1 MLLRWRPVRLSFVV
15 VAAFFS
21 PFFLAPFFVTLPL
34 AAQSAPSSQKVI
46 ATAMPAPLL
55 PESFAGFDL
64 QGKLEKTTAPGTAD
78 PGDAQVLVED
88 GFRDFA
94 SGTYKNNINT
104 VTIRAMRFADASGAY
119 AAYTFY
125 RVPGMAPEDIGK
137 GGAANGDRVLFWNG
151 ATVVDAKF
159 DHLTA
164 MSAAALRELADK
176 VPMIGGS
183 AGVPPPLPG
192 FLPRTNLEQ
201 THTRYFL
208 GPEAFARRGGVLPA
222 ALIDF
227 TKSPEIVSGG
237 FNLRSGEGTL
247 TIIEYPTPQIA
258 AERERAIAAYLKAGS
273 QPSQPLTEALQNSN
287 KQALAT
293 RRSGLLVAI
302 TSGGFDA
309 ADAHKLLDKVNYEA
323 SVTWNNPAGYVS
335 EPTKAARLLVSV
347 VTFCLITCGATF
359 LLGLFLG
366 GGRALYRVARGKPA
380 SSMEDMEFIKL
391 NLR

>member
-1 MLLRWRPVRLSFVV
+1 MLPRVCLLRLSLL
-15 VAAFFS
+15 ATAL
-21 PFFLAPFFVTLPL
+21 LAPFLLTHTLG
-34 AAQSAPSSQKVI
+34 AQSPSSSQKTV
-46 ATAMPAPLL
+46 AFGMPAPLL
-55 PESFAGFDL
+55 PQSFAGFEL
-64 QGKLEKTTAPGTAD
+64 QGNLDKTTAPGTAD
-78 PGDAQVLVED
+78 PANAQVLVEN

-94 SGTYKNNINT
+94 SGSYKNNINT

-119 AAYTFY
+119 SAYTFY

-176 VPMIGGS
+176 VPMVGGS
-183 AGVPPPLPG
+183 AGVPPSLPG
-192 FLPRTNLEQ
+192 YLPRTDLEP
-201 THTRYFL
+201 THTRYAF
-208 GPEAFARRGGVLPA
+208 GPETYARSGGVLPV

-227 TKSPEIVSGG
+227 SKSPEVLSGG
-237 FNLRSGEGTL
+237 FNLQSGNGTL

-258 AERERAIAAYLKAGS
+258 AAREHAIAAYLKAGNQA
-273 QPSQPLTEALQNSN
+273 QPPFTEALETSN
-287 KQALAT
+287 TQALAT
-293 RRSGLLVAI
+293 RRSGLLVAV

-309 ADAHKLLDKVNYEA
+309 TDAHKLLEKVNYEA
-323 SVTWNNPAGYVS
+323 AVTWNNPAGYVS
-335 EPTKAARLLVSV
+335 EPTKAARLLVNV
-347 VTFCLITCGATF
+347 VTFCLIACGATF
-359 LLGLFLG
+359 LLGIFLG

-380 SSMEDMEFIKL
+380 SSVDEMEFIKL

>member
-1 MLLRWRPVRLSFVV
+1 MLLRGYPVRLSFLV
-15 VAAFFS
+15 
-21 PFFLAPFFVTLPL
+21 L
-34 AAQSAPSSQKVI
+34 AALMATWCATPLTAQSSPSSQGVV

-64 QGKLEKTTAPGTAD
+64 QGKLDKTTAPGAAD
-78 PGDAQVLVED
+78 RSNAQVLVED

-94 SGTYKNNINT
+94 SGSYKNDINT
-104 VTIRAMRFADASGAY
+104 VSVRAMRFADATGAY

-125 RVPGMAPEDIGK
+125 RIPGMAPEDIGK

-176 VPMIGGS
+176 LPMIGGS
-183 AGVPPPLPG
+183 AGVPPSLPG
-192 FLPRTNLEQ
+192 FLPRTNLEK
-201 THTRYFL
+201 THIRYSL
-208 GPEAFARRGGVLPA
+208 GPQGYERSGGVLPV
-222 ALIDF
+222 ALVDF
-227 TKSPEIVSGG
+227 SKSPELLSGG
-237 FNLRSGEGTL
+237 FNLRSGQGTL

-258 AERERAIAAYLKAGS
+258 AERERAIAAYLKTGN
-273 QPSQPLTEALQNSN
+273 QPQQPFTEALQNSN
-287 KQALAT
+287 TQALAT

-309 ADAHKLLDKVNYEA
+309 ADAHKLLEKVNYEA
-323 SVTWNNPAGYVS
+323 SVTWNNPAGYIP
-335 EPTKAARLLVSV
+335 ETTKAARLLVGV
-347 VTFCLITCGATF
+347 VTFCLIACGATF
-359 LLGLFLG
+359 LLGIFLG
-366 GGRALYRVARGKPA
+366 GGRALYRIARGKPA
-380 SSMEDMEFIKL
+380 SSVEEMEFIKL

>member
-1 MLLRWRPVRLSFVV
+1 MLLHGRLVRLSFVI
-15 VAAFFS
+15 AALLGS
-21 PFFLAPFFVTLPL
+21 SSLAPSLG
-34 AAQSAPSSQKVI
+34 AQSPPPSQKVV

-55 PESFAGFDL
+55 PESFAGFEL
-64 QGKLEKTTAPGTAD
+64 QGKLDKTTAPGTAD
-78 PGDAQVLVED
+78 PGNAQVLVED

-94 SGTYKNNINT
+94 SGSYKSNVNT
-104 VTIRAMRFADASGAY
+104 VTIRAMRFADASGAF

-164 MSAAALRELADK
+164 MSAAALRDLAGK
-176 VPMIGGS
+176 LPMVGGS
-183 AGVPPPLPG
+183 AGVPPSLPG
-192 FLPRTNLEQ
+192 FLPRTDLEP
-201 THTRYFL
+201 THTRYSL
-208 GPEAFARRGGVLPA
+208 GPESYTRSGGVLPA

-227 TKSPEIVSGG
+227 SKSPELLSGD
-237 FNLRSGEGTL
+237 FNLRSGVGTL

-258 AERERAIAAYLKAGS
+258 AERERAIAAYLKAGG
-273 QPSQPLTEALQNSN
+273 QPQQPFTAALEGSN
-287 KQALAT
+287 RQALAT
-293 RRSGLLVAI
+293 RRSGLLVSV
-302 TSGGFDA
+302 TSGGFDT

-323 SVTWNNPAGYVS
+323 SVTWNSPAGYVP
-335 EPTKAARLLVSV
+335 ETTKAARLLVSV

-359 LLGLFLG
+359 LLGIFLG
-366 GGRALYRVARGKPA
+366 GGRALYRIARGKPA
-380 SSMEDMEFIKL
+380 SSVEEMEFIKL

>member
-1 MLLRWRPVRLSFVV
+1 MLLHGRLVRLSFLI
-15 VAAFFS
+15 AALLGS
-21 PFFLAPFFVTLPL
+21 SSLAPPL
-34 AAQSAPSSQKVI
+34 GAQSSPPSQKVV

-64 QGKLEKTTAPGTAD
+64 QGKLDKTTAPGTAD
-78 PGDAQVLVED
+78 PGNAQVLVED

-94 SGTYKNNINT
+94 SGSYKSNVNT
-104 VTIRAMRFADASGAY
+104 VTIRAMRFADASGAF

-164 MSAAALRELADK
+164 MSAAALRDLAAK
-176 VPMIGGS
+176 VPMVGGS
-183 AGVPPPLPG
+183 AGVPPSLPG
-192 FLPRTNLEQ
+192 FLPRTDLEP
-201 THTRYFL
+201 THTRYSL
-208 GPEAFARRGGVLPA
+208 GPESYTRSGGVLPA
-222 ALIDF
+222 GLIDF
-227 TKSPEIVSGG
+227 SKSPELLSGD
-237 FNLRSGEGTL
+237 FNLRSGVGTL

-258 AERERAIAAYLKAGS
+258 AERERAIAAYLKAGG
-273 QPSQPLTEALQNSN
+273 QPQQPFTEALEGSN
-287 KQALAT
+287 RQALAT
-293 RRSGLLVAI
+293 RRSGLLVAV

-323 SVTWNNPAGYVS
+323 SVTWNSPAGYVP
-335 EPTKAARLLVSV
+335 ETTKAARLLVSV

-359 LLGLFLG
+359 LLGIFLG
-366 GGRALYRVARGKPA
+366 GGRALYRIARGKPA
-380 SSMEDMEFIKL
+380 SSVEEMEFIKL

>member
-1 MLLRWRPVRLSFVV
+1 MLLHGRLIRLSFVI
-15 VAAFFS
+15 AALLGS
-21 PFFLAPFFVTLPL
+21 SSLAPSLG
-34 AAQSAPSSQKVI
+34 AQSPPPAQKVV

-55 PESFAGFDL
+55 PESFAGFEL
-64 QGKLEKTTAPGTAD
+64 QGKLDKTTAPGTAD
-78 PGDAQVLVED
+78 PGNAQVLVED

-94 SGTYKNNINT
+94 SGSYKSNVNT
-104 VTIRAMRFADASGAY
+104 VTIRAMRFADASGAF

-164 MSAAALRELADK
+164 MSAAALRDLAGK
-176 VPMIGGS
+176 LPMVGGS
-183 AGVPPPLPG
+183 AGVPPSLPG
-192 FLPRTNLEQ
+192 FLPRTDLEP
-201 THTRYFL
+201 THTRYSL
-208 GPEAFARRGGVLPA
+208 GPEAYTRSGGVLPA

-227 TKSPEIVSGG
+227 SKSPELLSGD
-237 FNLRSGEGTL
+237 FNLRSGVGTL

-273 QPSQPLTEALQNSN
+273 QPQQPFTAALEGSN
-287 KQALAT
+287 WQALAT
-293 RRSGLLVAI
+293 RRSGLLVAV
-302 TSGGFDA
+302 TSGGLDA
-309 ADAHKLLDKVNYEA
+309 ADARKLLDKVNYEA
-323 SVTWNNPAGYVS
+323 SVTWNNPAGYVP
-335 EPTKAARLLVSV
+335 ETTKAARLLVSV

-359 LLGLFLG
+359 LLGIFLG
-366 GGRALYRVARGKPA
+366 GGRALYRIARGKPA
-380 SSMEDMEFIKL
+380 SSVEEMEFIKL

>member
-1 MLLRWRPVRLSFVV
+1 MLLRGRPVRLSLLV
-15 VAAFFS
+15 VAALFS
-21 PFFLAPFFVTLPL
+21 ASFLTPL
-34 AAQSAPSSQKVI
+34 TAQSPPSSQKVV

-64 QGKLEKTTAPGTAD
+64 QGKLDKTSAPGTAD
-78 PGDAQVLVED
+78 PSNAQVLIED

-94 SGTYKNNINT
+94 SGNYKSDVNT

-125 RVPGMAPEDIGK
+125 RIPGMAPEDIGK
-137 GGAANGDRVLFWNG
+137 GGAANGSRVLFWNG

-176 VPMIGGS
+176 VPMVGGS
-183 AGVPPPLPG
+183 AGVPPSLPG
-192 FLPRTNLEQ
+192 FLPRADREP
-201 THTRYFL
+201 THTRYSL
-208 GPEAFARRGGVLPA
+208 GPEAYRRSGGVLPT
-222 ALIDF
+222 ALVDF
-227 TKSPEIVSGG
+227 SKSPELLSGD
-237 FNLRSGEGTL
+237 FNLRSGKGTL

-258 AERERAIAAYLKAGS
+258 AERERAIDAYLKAGS
-273 QPSQPLTEALQNSN
+273 QPQQPFTEALENSN

-323 SVTWNNPAGYVS
+323 SVTWNNPAGYVP
-335 EPTKAARLLVSV
+335 ETTKAARLLVSV

-359 LLGLFLG
+359 LLGIFLG
-366 GGRALYRVARGKPA
+366 GGRALYRIARGKPA
-380 SSMEDMEFIKL
+380 SSVDEMEFIKL

>member
-1 MLLRWRPVRLSFVV
+1 MLLRGRPVRLSLLV
-15 VAAFFS
+15 VAALFS
-21 PFFLAPFFVTLPL
+21 ASFLTPL
-34 AAQSAPSSQKVI
+34 TAQSPPSLQKVV

-64 QGKLEKTTAPGTAD
+64 QGKLDKTSAPGTAD
-78 PGDAQVLVED
+78 PSNAQVLIED

-94 SGTYKNNINT
+94 SGNYKSDVNT

-125 RVPGMAPEDIGK
+125 RIPGMAPEDIGK
-137 GGAANGDRVLFWNG
+137 GGAANGSRVLFWNG

-176 VPMIGGS
+176 VPMVGGS
-183 AGVPPPLPG
+183 AGVPPSLPG
-192 FLPRTNLEQ
+192 FLPRADREP
-201 THTRYFL
+201 THTRYSL
-208 GPEAFARRGGVLPA
+208 GPEAYRRSGGVLPT
-222 ALIDF
+222 ALVDF
-227 TKSPEIVSGG
+227 SKSPELLSGD
-237 FNLRSGEGTL
+237 FNLRSGKGTL

-258 AERERAIAAYLKAGS
+258 AERERAIDAYLKAGS
-273 QPSQPLTEALQNSN
+273 QPQQPFTEALENSN

-323 SVTWNNPAGYVS
+323 SVTWNNPAGYVP
-335 EPTKAARLLVSV
+335 ETTKAARLLVSV

-359 LLGLFLG
+359 LLGIFLG

-380 SSMEDMEFIKL
+380 SSVDEMEFIKL

>member
-1 MLLRWRPVRLSFVV
+1 MLRRPHPFRVSLLATVLLVPFLLTQTLGAQSPSSSQRV
-15 VAAFFS
+15 VATEMA
-21 PFFLAPFFVTLPL
+21 V
-34 AAQSAPSSQKVI
+34 
-46 ATAMPAPLL
+46 PLL
-55 PESFAGFDL
+55 PESFAGFEL
-64 QGKLEKTTAPGTAD
+64 QGKLDKTTAPGTAD
-78 PGDAQVLVED
+78 PANAQVLVED

-94 SGTYKNNINT
+94 SGSYKNNVNT

-119 AAYTFY
+119 SAYTFY

-176 VPMIGGS
+176 VPMVSGS
-183 AGVPPPLPG
+183 AGVPPSLPG
-192 FLPRTNLEQ
+192 YLPRTDLVP
-201 THTRYFL
+201 THTRYAL
-208 GPEAFARRGGVLPA
+208 GPETYARSGGVLPV

-227 TKSPEIVSGG
+227 SKSPEVLSGA

-258 AERERAIAAYLKAGS
+258 AMRERAIAAYLKAGN
-273 QPSQPLTEALQNSN
+273 QPQQPFTEALEKSN
-287 KQALAT
+287 TQALAT
-293 RRSGLLVAI
+293 RRSGLLVAV

-309 ADAHKLLDKVNYEA
+309 TDARKLLDKVNYEA
-323 SVTWNNPAGYVS
+323 SVTWNNPAGYIS
-335 EPTKAARLLVSV
+335 EPTKAARLLVNV

-359 LLGLFLG
+359 LLGIFLG
-366 GGRALYRVARGKPA
+366 GGRALYRIARGKPA
-380 SSMEDMEFIKL
+380 SSVEDMEFIKL

>member
-1 MLLRWRPVRLSFVV
+1 MSLRSLRLSI
-15 VAAFFS
+15 VATALLAS
-21 PFFLAPFFVTLPL
+21 CFLAPALG
-34 AAQSAPSSQKVI
+34 AQQLSTQSLSKKVI
-46 ATAMPAPLL
+46 ATAAPAPLL
-55 PESFAGFDL
+55 PESFAGFEL
-64 QGKLEKTTAPGTAD
+64 QGQLQKTAAPGTAD
-78 PGDAQVLVED
+78 PANSQVLVED

-104 VTIRAMRFADASGAY
+104 VTIRAMRFGDASGAY
-119 AAYTFY
+119 SAYTFY
-125 RVPGMAPEDIGK
+125 RIPGMAPEDIGK

-151 ATVVDAKF
+151 ATLVDAKF

-164 MSAAALRELADK
+164 MSAAALRELAGK
-176 VPMIGGS
+176 VPMIGGA
-183 AGVPPPLPG
+183 AGVAPSLPG
-192 FLPRTNLEQ
+192 FLPRTDLEP
-201 THTRYFL
+201 THTRYSL
-208 GPEAFARRGGVLPA
+208 GPESYTRSGGVLPA
-222 ALIDF
+222 SLVDF
-227 TKSPEIVSGG
+227 SKSPEILSGG

-258 AERERAIAAYLKAGS
+258 AERERAIAAYLKAGN
-273 QPSQPLTEALQNSN
+273 QPQQPFTEALEKSN
-287 KQALAT
+287 TQALAT

-359 LLGLFLG
+359 LLGIFLG

-380 SSMEDMEFIKL
+380 SSVEDMEFIKL